1 MKLTLFLFVFLVL
14 SSCNQNKPLKEDLGN
29 SVTADTY
36 EKAVVEAWGSDDILT
51 IKKND
56 YAYVEKSIS
65 LNYGP
70 MRKSIGKAMTVTEI
84 TEEESVVKHHIVI
97 QSEEIQDGTQ
107 SKLSTRERVLSVKR
121 AASQTQTMMEANA
134 KNSTN
139 NQLKDQSSS
148 DLGIGQLNVEDEIQ
162 ATPFEGFL
170 DALNLCRYKT
180 VECFKLKVE
189 NFEEDV
195 PSEVKEQNCRFFE
208 GCKWRGK
215 KVSFVIRVS
224 YKEEGS
230 DEVKTQNN
238 IISFKIVNNMP
249 YLFKMV
255 EYCFEGLS
263 EYQGQK
269 FPVKIC
275 TQVKDAIKGE

>member
-1 MKLTLFLFVFLVL
+1 MKLFVFSVIFFAL
-14 SSCNQNKPLKEDLGN
+14 SSCNQNKKLEENLGDKI
-29 SVTADTY
+29 SVDQY
-36 EKAVVEAWGSDDILT
+36 EKAVVETWGDDNILT
-51 IKKND
+51 TKKDD

-70 MRKSIGKAMTVTEI
+70 MRKTFGKSMTI
-84 TEEESVVKHHIVI
+84 TEVIDKTNVIEHHMVI

-107 SKLSTRERVLSVKR
+107 SKLSSRERIFAVKK
-121 AASQTQTMMEANA
+121 STTQT
-134 KNSTN
+134 KNVAESN
-139 NQLKDQSSS
+139 VNQQAQKDS
-148 DLGIGQLNVEDEIQ
+148 DINVGQLSIEDEIQ

-170 DALNLCRYKT
+170 DVLGLCRIAT

-189 NFEEDV
+189 NLSEPVPEEIKAK
-195 PSEVKEQNCRFFE
+195 SCRFFPD
-208 GCKWRGK
+208 CQWSGK

-224 YKEEGS
+224 YKDAGS
-230 DEVKTQNN
+230 DVVKTQNN
-238 IISFKIVNNMP
+238 IISFKIVNEMP

-263 EYQGQK
+263 EYKGQK

-275 TQVKDAIKGE
+275 TQVKDTIKGQ